1 MKRKGVR
8 LHLVSKVSKWIK
20 SIEDESLRELLIH
33 GDEVVV
39 AGGSIVS
46 LLTDEEV
53 NDYDV
58 YIKSVDTL
66 QLLAEYYA
74 NKWNKS
80 GKGKEVIV
88 SRVDD
93 KVLCYIDSEG
103 VAGDKEDEVVEPE
116 KLVETAVAKADEDVE
131 APEYRPIYF
140 TDNAISLSGGIQII
154 LRFTGEPEEILS
166 NFDYVHC
173 MNFYEHKGRKLTL
186 KEEAVTSI
194 LTKELIY
201 KGSKYPLCSLFR
213 MRKYIERGYHVNAG
227 QILKMTMQL
236 NELDLKDISVLKE
249 QLIGVDTTY
258 MIMLVDAVEKSI
270 EEGTEVT
277 TEHVINLIDTIFE

>member
-8 LHLVSKVSKWIK
+8 LHLVSKVSKWVN
-20 SIEDESLRELLIH
+20 SIEDEDLRKLLTH
-33 GDEVVV
+33 EDEVVV

-53 NDYDV
+53 NDYDI
-58 YIKSVDTL
+58 YIKSADTL
-66 QLLAEYYA
+66 QLVAEYYA
-74 NKWNKS
+74 NKWNEADKC
-80 GKGKEVIV
+80 KEVTV
-88 SRVDD
+88 VREDN
-93 KVLCYIDSEG
+93 KVLCYIGSEG
-103 VAGDKEDEVVEPE
+103 VAGDKGGEVAEPE
-116 KLVETAVAKADEDVE
+116 KLVETAIEKADAEAE
-131 APEYRPIYF
+131 APEYRPVYF

-154 LRFTGEPEEILS
+154 LRFTGSPEEILS
-166 NFDYVHC
+166 NFDYIHC
-173 MNFYEHKGRKLTL
+173 MNYYEHTGRNLTL

-258 MIMLVDAVEKSI
+258 MIMLVDAVGKSI
-270 EEGTEVT
+270 AEGTEVT
-277 TEHVINLIDTIFE
+277 TDHVINLIDTIFE